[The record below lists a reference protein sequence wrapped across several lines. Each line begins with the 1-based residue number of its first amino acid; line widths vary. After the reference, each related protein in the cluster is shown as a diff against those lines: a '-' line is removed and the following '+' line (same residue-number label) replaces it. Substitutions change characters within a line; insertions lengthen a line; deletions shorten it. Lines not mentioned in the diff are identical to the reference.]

1 MIKKIFALPVIEQIS
16 PVLSRRKLDEL
27 DLIVV
32 DHPQVKASFALQGA
46 HLLSWKPAGEEEVL
60 WLSNNTP
67 FKQGVALRGGVPI
80 CWPWFGPSAQ
90 QGLPS
95 HGFARNLRASFV
107 QCCPITSQNLPD
119 NTLPP
124 YLPR

>member
-1 MIKKIFALPVIEQIS
+1 MTGADCHRPSAGESLCG
-16 PVLSRRKLDEL
+16 
-27 DLIVV
+27 
-32 DHPQVKASFALQGA
+32 AAGA
-46 HLLSWKPAGEEEVL
+46 HLLSPKPAGEEEVL

-95 HGFARNLRASFV
+95 HGFARNLPWTPEGHDEDDSGV
-107 QCCPITSQNLPD
+107 ML
-119 NTLPP
+119 TLRSSTALKP
-124 YLPR
+124 

>member
-60 WLSNNTP
+60 WLSNKRRDEKILAARLYAVSAFP
-67 FKQGVALRGGVPI
+67 RG
-80 CWPWFGPSAQ
+80 
-90 QGLPS
+90 
-95 HGFARNLRASFV
+95 
-107 QCCPITSQNLPD
+107 
-119 NTLPP
+119 
-124 YLPR
+124 

>member
-67 FKQGVALRGGVPI
+67 FKMASLFAVAYRFAGRGLVRLHNKVCLRTVL
-80 CWPWFGPSAQ
+80 SATCR
-90 QGLPS
+90 G
-95 HGFARNLRASFV
+95 R
-107 QCCPITSQNLPD
+107 
-119 NTLPP
+119 
-124 YLPR
+124 